1 MRRQGGM
8 VEGLTVPVEE
18 FTLDEKGNGEPRRV
32 SERLG
37 DDEGSIES
45 DEPYGISCIAVIF

>member
-8 VEGLTVPVEE
+8 VEGLTVPAEE

-37 DDEGSIES
+37 DDEGSIET
-45 DEPYGISCIAVIF
+45 DEPDGISCIAVIF